1 MMSISV
7 SVGSDKKDYMIF
19 VPSNKNTYT
28 HHFPFEDEQPIN
40 KNTFVGFYVG

>member
-19 VPSNKNTYT
+19 VPSNENTYP
-28 HHFPFEDEQPIN
+28 HHFSFEDEQPIN
-40 KNTFVGFYVG
+40 KNTFVVFCVG